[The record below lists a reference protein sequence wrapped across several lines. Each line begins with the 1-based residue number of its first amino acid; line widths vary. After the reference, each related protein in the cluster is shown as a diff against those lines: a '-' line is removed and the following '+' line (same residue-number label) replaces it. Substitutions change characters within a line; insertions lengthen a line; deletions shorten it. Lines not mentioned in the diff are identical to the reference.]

1 MIERKHKFLIQ
12 RLAAFAFE
20 AGTELLLS
28 RVNEIAQFLVKRFP
42 HNAKHF
48 LDYFEVCLKKV
59 YAKRFAT
66 VEFAG
71 ALNFEKLKQI
81 LRSNNRYEN
90 CEFVLSEAPELI
102 GGFKV
107 TQADDVLDFSL
118 KAQLNE
124 LINILK

>member
-20 AGTELLLS
+20 AETEALLS
-28 RVNEIAQFLVKRFP
+28 RVNEIAQFLVQRFP
-42 HNAKHF
+42 HNTKTF
-48 LDYFEVCLKKV
+48 LDYLEVCLKRA
-59 YAKRFAT
+59 YSRRFAT

-81 LRSNNRYEN
+81 LNSNYRFKD
-90 CEFVLSEAPELI
+90 CEIVLSEAPRLI
-102 GGFKV
+102 GGFKI
-107 TQADDVLDFSL
+107 TRADDVLDFSL